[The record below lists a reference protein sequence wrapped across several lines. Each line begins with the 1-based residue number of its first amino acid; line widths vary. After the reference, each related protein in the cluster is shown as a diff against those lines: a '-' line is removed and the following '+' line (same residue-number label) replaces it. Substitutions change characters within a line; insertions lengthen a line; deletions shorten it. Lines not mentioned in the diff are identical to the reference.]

1 VKVELDENSKKTA
14 LETGKVII
22 RLLVDESTSNRGG
35 LSVYGKDSGKYPM
48 DLSIVITKKE

>member
-1 VKVELDENSKKTA
+1 

-48 DLSIVITKKE
+48 DLTIVITKKE